1 MGSTPNEPNMKM
13 KQAQLT
19 ELRLLNSYS
28 KMLESFPI
36 PYSLSLWE
44 RAGVRVIYFA
54 PILSPPKTFASVAS
68 RF

>member
-1 MGSTPNEPNMKM
+1 MQLAPPGSPSNKPGVKM

-36 PYSLSLWE
+36 PYSLS
-44 RAGVRVIYFA
+44 
-54 PILSPPKTFASVAS
+54 S
-68 RF
+68 